1 MSDLLQSKIKFW
13 LDSGY
18 GIRGADVYGFAK
30 EHNITLTEAKE
41 ALQSTLPYLKTKH
54 YNDKLS
60 TRRNFMKTLSYCLGF
75 IHMDL
80 GRFPVDERTPKSVKG
95 FLCFTDILSSRIW
108 ISILRNSKSASAFQ
122 NCVKR
127 FLNEYKR
134 DMNGHTPY
142 SIACDLEPSM
152 LSEKIKRFFKR
163 RRMKLIFFRFSKNKA
178 FFSENSILRLKT
190 LYSQLEKNNPK
201 MKCMYKSIEK
211 LKEALNSRPKLIRGN
226 YVIKCSQYD

>member
-1 MSDLLQSKIKFW
+1 MSDLLQSKIKLW

-18 GIRGADVYGFAK
+18 GIRGADVYEFAK
-30 EHNITLTEAKE
+30 ENNISLLEAKE
-41 ALQSTLPYLKTKH
+41 ALQSTLPYLETKH
-54 YNDKLS
+54 YNDRLS
-60 TRRNFMKTLSYCLGF
+60 LRRNFMKTLSYGLGYL
-75 IHMDL
+75 HMDL
-80 GRFPVDERTPKSVKG
+80 GRFPLDDRTPKSVKG

-122 NCVKR
+122 NSVKR
-127 FLNEYKR
+127 FLEEYKR
-134 DMNGHTPY
+134 DMNGHTPL

-163 RRMKLIFFRFSKNKA
+163 KRMKLIFFRFSKNKA

-201 MKCMYKSIEK
+201 IKCMYKLIEE
-211 LKEALNSRPKLIRGN
+211 LKEALNGRPKLIRGK
-226 YVIKCSQYD
+226 YYIKSFTV